1 MKEHEKF
8 FRKCRNTKCE
18 VDISSYKRKGK
29 VNIFQKLTK
38 RKKKIHHEFWK
49 TVKKN
54 YLVKSGNSGHAKNF
68 NIDEKSLTIL
78 QKCQMVLLAII
89 PQL

>member
-1 MKEHEKF
+1 M
-8 FRKCRNTKCE
+8 RNFLE
-18 VDISSYKRKGK
+18 NVEIL
-29 VNIFQKLTK
+29 NMKLTFHHTK
-38 RKKKIHHEFWK
+38 EKEKSTYSKNLLNEKKIHHEFWK
-49 TVKKN
+49 TVKNN